1 MIVIITFLFIKIFD
15 MKEFRLR
22 PKKDYL
28 HTASWEEIYALSE
41 HWLTDLEFFK
51 DELNFLD
58 ILVGKYF
65 LLMLKKENVD
75 KIHNITS
82 NISGL
87 IKEQQVLNEKIN
99 KHLKDLSLL
108 MENAFNTSEQ
118 WFRNDHVDLEERL
131 TEFTANFRS
140 IKKEIFNITEH
151 VIANQKLQ
159 HLLNA

>member
-1 MIVIITFLFIKIFD
+1 

-28 HTASWEEIYALSE
+28 HTATWEDIYALSE

-58 ILVGKYF
+58 ILIGKYF
-65 LLMLKKENVD
+65 LMMLKNESVD

-82 NISGL
+82 KISGL
-87 IKEQQVLNEKIN
+87 IKEQQVLTEKIN

-131 TEFTANFRS
+131 TLFTDNFRN
-140 IKKEIFNITEH
+140 IKKEIFMITEY
-151 VIANQKLQ
+151 VIENQKLK